1 MLLAF
6 TGKWQAA
13 LAADANFLALT
24 EGMLVMLSA
33 ICLSLGDLR
42 LVARAKGFFK
52 VTEPNFPSLF
62 FFTEATIV
70 LGFECFMAVPLP

>member
-6 TGKWQAA
+6 TEEWHAA
-13 LAADANFLALT
+13 LAADAPFLALP

-42 LVARAKGFFK
+42 LVARAKGFFM

-62 FFTEATIV
+62 FFAEFATL
-70 LGFECFMAVPLP
+70 LGFECFMVVPLS